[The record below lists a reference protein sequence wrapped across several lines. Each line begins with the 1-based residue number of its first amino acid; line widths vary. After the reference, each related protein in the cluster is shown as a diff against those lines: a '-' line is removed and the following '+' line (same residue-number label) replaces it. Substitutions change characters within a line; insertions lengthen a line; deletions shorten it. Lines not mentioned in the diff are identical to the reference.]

1 MIQIPQY
8 RWKQSEKGKQIL
20 QQIQERESSWYRSL
34 DLGGLLCYDDTISLN
49 QEN

>member
-1 MIQIPQY
+1 MTQY

-20 QQIQERESSWYRSL
+20 QKIQKCESSWSQSL
-34 DLGGLLCYDDTISLN
+34 GLEGLLFYDDTVSLH

>member
-1 MIQIPQY
+1 MSQY

-20 QQIQERESSWYRSL
+20 QQIKKCESSWSQSL
-34 DLGGLLCYDDTISLN
+34 DLGGLLCYDDTLSLH